1 MNPMGRPSHAFI
13 VTASAIFLITGCRAD
28 GRAKAFAGQWE
39 TDTGARVRN
48 RITVALR
55 LDASASGQ
63 VRGVVGIFGWDAG
76 GVSWVRGSY
85 RVDSINL
92 TVLSPCQADSP
103 AAPLAIGFRGVRF
116 ADSAILRGDFWDGRP
131 EGPPSVAPITL
142 RRGHTPWVDD
152 QFRKFEH
159 DCPGG
164 LPSSGS

>member
-1 MNPMGRPSHAFI
+1 MGRPSHAFI

-39 TDTGARVRN
+39 TDTGARARN
-48 RITVALR
+48 RVTVALR

-142 RRGHTPWVDD
+142 RRG
-152 QFRKFEH
+152 Q
-159 DCPGG
+159 
-164 LPSSGS
+164 PSSGS